1 MGLHL
6 KKKTNSILYL
16 VFHPNLQLG
25 TFSKS
30 NPKVVPNLNKKKKS
44 PIMKNMDTKGG
55 LMIILFFLYKLRPNR
70 I

>member
-30 NPKVVPNLNKKKKS
+30 NPKVVPNLNKKKISYYEKHGYERRS
-44 PIMKNMDTKGG
+44 NDY
-55 LMIILFFLYKLRPNR
+55 IIFSLQVKAK
-70 I
+70 